1 MEFASTVREIIAIRK
16 QISRKARNACI
27 SSSINEQKMIVCILV
42 VYLLGDESSEREG
55 EFLLRAHLKE
65 KKTRKTR
72 RDTRKSEANFE
83 YYWGLV
89 YEDTIIHMNNVF
101 CKRHD
106 DPTAYEY
113 MFS

>member
-1 MEFASTVREIIAIRK
+1 MEFASTVREIIAIKK

-65 KKTRKTR
+65 KKLVKPDEIPENPKQILSTIG
-72 RDTRKSEANFE
+72 
-83 YYWGLV
+83 GLS
-89 YEDTIIHMNNVF
+89 TKIPLFI
-101 CKRHD
+101 
-106 DPTAYEY
+106 
-113 MFS
+113 